1 MAPACWQLHRDSI
14 TKGRVHIIFMM
25 IMHDVSIRFLKCK
38 TTSKYV
44 ELPQSIMLQNAS
56 MEDIIH
62 VKQLPNF

>member
-1 MAPACWQLHRDSI
+1 MAPACQLHRDSI

-38 TTSKYV
+38 TRSKYV

-56 MEDIIH
+56 MEGIIH
-62 VKQLPNF
+62 VKKLPNF